1 MSLNNLYL
9 ERYASKK
16 KLIHET
22 PWGTLGLCVI
32 IPCFNEAE
40 LLETLQSLAKCDSIG
55 IGVEIIVVINHSL
68 NADNDIVESSRLTFI
83 ESKQWGS
90 TFSTSEIRFHIV
102 YVSDLDPKHAGVG
115 LARKIGMD
123 EAVRRLESIG
133 NPNGIIVCLDAD
145 SLVDKNY
152 LTAVWKHFIA
162 NPNIPGC
169 SIYFEHPYS
178 GNFDKAIY
186 EGIVA
191 YELHL
196 RCYIN
201 GLRYAKSPHA
211 FHTIGSCMAVK
222 SNVYQKQGGMN
233 KRKAGEDFYFL
244 QKIINTGGFNDLRNT
259 RVIPSPRP
267 SNRVPFGT
275 GRAISDWL
283 ENQSKIN
290 MTYNPQIYIEL
301 KSLFDSIDLILGSF
315 DQNSNVDKKQYGE
328 AMDSFLIKNQ
338 FELVIANA
346 LMNTASL
353 AKAKEKIYFWFNG
366 FRILKFV
373 HYARDNFYPNV
384 SVVAATQWSLTNFYN
399 HQVKQSDTK
408 ALLNTIR
415 NQDRKY
421 NYRKVLD
428 ESA

>member
-22 PWGTLGLCVI
+22 PGGTLGLCVI

-40 LLETLQSLAKCDSIG
+40 LLKTLQSLAQCDSIG

-68 NADNDIVESSRLTFI
+68 NADNDIVENSRLTFI
-83 ESKQWGS
+83 EAKQWGS

-102 YVSDLDPKHAGVG
+102 YVPDLDPKHAGVG

-133 NPNGIIVCLDAD
+133 NLNGIIVCLDAD

-152 LTAVWKHFIA
+152 LVAVWKHFIA

-169 SIYFEHPYS
+169 SIHFEHPYS
-178 GNFDKAIY
+178 GKLDKAIY

-244 QKIINTGGFNDLRNT
+244 QKIINAGGFNDLRNT

-283 ENQSKIN
+283 ENHSDIN

-301 KSLFDSIDLILGSF
+301 KSLFDSIDSILGSF
-315 DQNSNVDKKQYGE
+315 DQNGDVDKKDYGE
-328 AMDSFLIKNQ
+328 AMDGFLIQNQ
-338 FELVIANA
+338 FEEVIENA
-346 LMNTASL
+346 LINTSSL
-353 AKAKEKIYFWFNG
+353 AKAKEKLYFWFNG

-373 HYARDNFYPNV
+373 HYARDNFYSNV
-384 SVVAATQWSLTNFYN
+384 PVNTAAQWCLTNFYDQEIN
-399 HQVKQSDTK
+399 QSDTK
-408 ALLNTIR
+408 VLLNTLR

-421 NYRKVLD
+421 DYRKVLD
-428 ESA
+428 EGA

>member
-1 MSLNNLYL
+1 MSKIYL
-9 ERYASKK
+9 S
-16 KLIHET
+16 
-22 PWGTLGLCVI
+22 VV